1 MEEEKK
7 KTDKLPSGKKRKGDS
22 NRLTGGSVTP
32 RKKFFF
38 PQLLLL
44 AIFILKVSYLK
55 GHLLELEL
63 ELAAEKGGIRSK
75 SREDDRG

>member
-7 KTDKLPSGKKRKGDS
+7 TADKLPRGNEREEDL

-32 RKKFFF
+32 WKKS
-38 PQLLLL
+38 PPRPPPVVVVTHLHIEGELSKRAL
-44 AIFILKVSYLK
+44 A
-55 GHLLELEL
+55 GGGGG
-63 ELAAEKGGIRSK
+63 KGGIRSK